1 MAKVTVPAAAPAP
14 AKKMVPSNPGVETRS
29 MDALKAKTNNAY
41 ETVVV
46 IAKRANQISNQTKE
60 ELHSKLAEFA
70 SSTDNLEEVHE
81 NREQIEIS
89 KYYEKL
95 PHPTI
100 LATQEYMDGKVYS
113 RNPMREQ

>member
-1 MAKVTVPAAAPAP
+1 MSNNTVPA
-14 AKKMVPSNPGVETRS
+14 KKLVPSNPGVETRNVET
-29 MDALKAKTNNAY
+29 LKLRTGNTY
-41 ETVVV
+41 ESIAV
-46 IAKRANQISNQTKE
+46 ISKRANQISNKTKE

-95 PHPTI
+95 AHPTI
-100 LATQEYMDGKVYS
+100 LATQEYLEGKVYS
-113 RNPMREQ
+113 RNPSREQ

>member
-1 MAKVTVPAAAPAP
+1 MSIKEMSNNTP
-14 AKKMVPSNPGVETRS
+14 KKMVQSNPGVETRHV
-29 MDALKAKTNNAY
+29 DALKARTGNTY
-41 ETVVV
+41 ETVMV
-46 IAKRANQISNQTKE
+46 IAKRANQISSKTKD
-60 ELHSKLAEFA
+60 ELHNKLAEFA

-100 LATQEYMDGKVYS
+100 LATQEYIEGKVYS
-113 RNPMREQ
+113 RNPTREQ

>member
-1 MAKVTVPAAAPAP
+1 MSNNNNVP
-14 AKKMVPSNPGVETRS
+14 AKKMVPSNPGVETRNV
-29 MDALKAKTNNAY
+29 DGLKKRIGNTY
-41 ETVVV
+41 ETIVV
-46 IAKRANQISNQTKE
+46 IAKRANQISNHTKE
-60 ELHSKLAEFA
+60 ELHNKLAEFA

-100 LATQEYMDGKVYS
+100 LATQEYLDAKVYS
-113 RNPMREQ
+113 RNPAREL

>member
-1 MAKVTVPAAAPAP
+1 MSNTAP

-29 MDALKAKTNNAY
+29 MDALKTKTNNAY
-41 ETVVV
+41 ETVV
-46 IAKRANQISNQTKE
+46 IISKRANQLSSTIRE
-60 ELHSKLAEFA
+60 ELHNKLAEFA
-70 SSTDNLEEVHE
+70 STSDNLEEIHE

-100 LATQEYMDGKVYS
+100 IATQEYMEGKVYS
-113 RNPMREQ
+113 RNPSREQ